1 MERAAHDP
9 GKPQARGPAGG
20 VPLRHTLMP
29 HLVAFNLL
37 PSLTL
42 HPEHVADHALPAG
55 FDELL
60 ARPET
65 AALAHRHWSASILQ
79 DLSLADDPVC
89 GLDAPALPVAMLH
102 GELLEALARSA
113 GLVLLAARLRRMV
126 ARADLAEAHRVLG
139 EEAVRHARARAAT
152 AAIFVPDTAEWEIGQ
167 LDTAVSILG
176 YGLLGRA
183 LLAAPQAVRARAL
196 LRLPASA
203 DAVPQLMPLAPDE
216 ALDLALQLLTE
227 RDPQWRSLFPSIH

>member
-1 MERAAHDP
+1 MEHAAH
-9 GKPQARGPAGG
+9 GPARQRQNGPGG
-20 VPLRHTLMP
+20 GLPLGHTLMP

-42 HPEHVADHALPAG
+42 HPEHVTQHALPAG

-60 ARPET
+60 ACPET
-65 AALAHRHWSASILQ
+65 AALAHRHWSTSILQ
-79 DLSLADDPVC
+79 TLSLEADPVC
-89 GLDAPALPVAMLH
+89 DLDAPALPIAMLH

-113 GLVLLAARLRRMV
+113 GLALLTVRLRRMV
-126 ARADLAEAHRVLG
+126 ARADLAEASRVLG
-139 EEAVRHARARAAT
+139 EETVRYARAHAVNPV
-152 AAIFVPDTAEWEIGQ
+152 FVPDTTDWDVSQ
-167 LDTAVSILG
+167 LDAAIPVLG

-183 LLAAPQAVRARAL
+183 LQAAPLAIRARAL
-196 LRLPASA
+196 LRLPVLAE
-203 DAVPQLMPLAPDE
+203 AVPQLMPLAADE

>member
-1 MERAAHDP
+1 
-9 GKPQARGPAGG
+9 
-20 VPLRHTLMP
+20 
-29 HLVAFNLL
+29 
-37 PSLTL
+37 
-42 HPEHVADHALPAG
+42 
-55 FDELL
+55 
-60 ARPET
+60 
-65 AALAHRHWSASILQ
+65 
-79 DLSLADDPVC
+79 
-89 GLDAPALPVAMLH
+89 MLH

-139 EEAVRHARARAAT
+139 EEAVRYARAHAAT
-152 AAIFVPDTAEWEIGQ
+152 AAVFVPDTTDWDIGQ
-167 LDTAVSILG
+167 LDAAVPVLG

-183 LLAAPQAVRARAL
+183 LQAAPLAVRARAL

-203 DAVPQLMPLAPDE
+203 DAVLQLMPLASDE